1 MANEEKS
8 FQKAN
13 INWYPGH
20 MAKTKREI
28 KEKSKLID
36 IIIEIIDARIPK
48 SSKIVDTDE
57 FIKNKE
63 KILVFSKYD
72 LCDKNIT
79 DKWIKHYEENGY
91 TIVKADLTN
100 NSDYKK
106 VLKEIEKKMN
116 SINSKR
122 KEKGLLPK
130 KAKVLVIGVPN
141 VGKSTLINKLTN
153 KKIAQTGNKPGVT
166 KSLSWIK
173 INEKVDL
180 LDSPGILWPKLES
193 NEQALNLA
201 AMTTIKEEILPL
213 DEVAVHI
220 LKKLNDSYKP
230 ILKKV
235 YNLDKI
241 DFDNLIDVYKVI
253 SDYRHINLINNDID
267 FDKINTLI
275 YNDIKLEKIKG
286 ITFDNL

>member
-1 MANEEKS
+1 MDNRQNS
-8 FQKAN
+8 TN

-28 KEKSKLID
+28 REKAKLID
-36 IIIEIIDARIPK
+36 IVIEIIDARIPK
-48 SSKIVDTDE
+48 SSKIIDTDE

-79 DKWIKHYEENGY
+79 DKWIKHYEKEGY
-91 TIVKADLTN
+91 TVVKADLTN
-100 NSDYKK
+100 NNDYKK

-116 SINSKR
+116 SINFKR

-153 KKIAQTGNKPGVT
+153 RKITQTGNKPGVT

-173 INEKVDL
+173 INDKIDL

-193 NEQALNLA
+193 DEAALNLA
-201 AMTTIKEEILPL
+201 SMTIIKEEILPM

-220 LKKLNDSYKP
+220 LRELNDNYKP
-230 ILKKV
+230 ILKNL
-235 YNLDKI
+235 YNLEEI
-241 DFDNLIDVYKVI
+241 DFDNLTNAYEVI
-253 SDYRHINLINNDID
+253 SKYRHVNLINNEID